1 MKEGEDLEDLRCRLE
16 NDFKMDIKE
25 LLWESEFFWVKLRTH
40 K

>member
-1 MKEGEDLEDLRCRLE
+1 MKEGEDLEDLRCRWE

-25 LLWESEFFWVKLRTH
+25 LLWESALSWVMLRTY

>member
-1 MKEGEDLEDLRCRLE
+1 MKKGEDLEDLRYRLE

-25 LLWESEFFWVKLRTH
+25 ILWEIAFSWMRLRTY